1 MCFDLKIKLLPC
13 PTLQDSFGPF
23 CVFIISY
30 GCFKYL
36 KVISLTVVLSKTI
49 RFGVE
54 INVGAYNI
62 DLCCL
67 NKDIRWNLYYQ
78 KIFLQERIIRLTWQH
93 YCWTKSCWIKLMCFI
108 SLVPNPWCFEI
119 RSCCISIRGCMENS
133 VVKGRHSIQN
143 VRKNKIKSVC
153 VHPTKTKTGRIIDT
167 CFFKNC
173 RNIKPGVV
181 AFKII

>member
-1 MCFDLKIKLLPC
+1 
-13 PTLQDSFGPF
+13 
-23 CVFIISY
+23 
-30 GCFKYL
+30 
-36 KVISLTVVLSKTI
+36 
-49 RFGVE
+49 
-54 INVGAYNI
+54 
-62 DLCCL
+62 
-67 NKDIRWNLYYQ
+67 
-78 KIFLQERIIRLTWQH
+78 
-93 YCWTKSCWIKLMCFI
+93 
-108 SLVPNPWCFEI
+108 
-119 RSCCISIRGCMENS
+119 MENS